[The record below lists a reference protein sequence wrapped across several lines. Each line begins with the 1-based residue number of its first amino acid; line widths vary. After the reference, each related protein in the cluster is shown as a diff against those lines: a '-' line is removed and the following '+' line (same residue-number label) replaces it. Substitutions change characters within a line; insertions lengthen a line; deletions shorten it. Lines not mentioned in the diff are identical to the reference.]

1 MTMRPD
7 PTLLRRRLVRDAL
20 PVVLLAVAPLAAS
33 AVDAG
38 WLVPV
43 FTRMAV
49 FALAALALHFIL
61 SVGGMV
67 SLGHA
72 AFFALGGYVVG
83 IGSQHAY
90 DETPAPFGLPGWND
104 MLVSLP
110 LAFLVGA
117 LIAVPFGWVSL
128 RTRGAYFIMITLA
141 LAQMVFYLLV
151 SLRGYGGED
160 GISMWWGRNTLAGME
175 MSDRLVL
182 HFLCLALLVLA
193 WWVLTRLTASPFGR
207 VLDGARQNES
217 RMKALGY
224 RPLAYQ
230 VGAFALSGGIV
241 AVAGALM
248 ANVDEFVS
256 PGQGHWTV
264 SGEFLVIVILGG
276 LGSLSGAVWGALV
289 LLGLEEVLME
299 ITQHWAVIL
308 GPLLVVIVLFAR
320 GGVGGLLDR
329 LNLGRSKAGE
339 ARDDTA

>member
-1 MTMRPD
+1 MRPD
-7 PTLLRRRLVRDAL
+7 SPTLRRRLIRDGL
-20 PVVLLAVAPLAAS
+20 PMLLLAVAPLAAM

-49 FALAALALHFIL
+49 FALAAMALHFIL
-61 SVGGMV
+61 SIGGMV

-72 AFFALGGYVVG
+72 AFFAIGGYVVG

-104 MLVSLP
+104 MLISLP
-110 LAFLVGA
+110 AAFVVGA

-151 SLRGYGGED
+151 SLRAYGGED
-160 GISMWWGRNTLAGME
+160 GISMWWGRNTVAGLE
-175 MSDRLVL
+175 MSDRLAL
-182 HFLCLALLVLA
+182 HAVCLVILALA
-193 WWVLTRLTASPFGR
+193 WWVLTRMTTAPFGR
-207 VLDGARQNES
+207 VLDGARQNEG

-230 VGAFALSGGIV
+230 IGAFALSGGIV

-256 PGQGHWTV
+256 PGLGHWTV
-264 SGEFLVIVILGG
+264 SGELLVIVILGG
-276 LGSLSGAVWGALV
+276 LGSLSGAVWGAVV
-289 LLGLEEVLME
+289 LLGLEEILME
-299 ITQHWAVIL
+299 FTQHWAVIL

-320 GGVGGLLDR
+320 GGVGGFLDR
-329 LNLGRSKAGE
+329 LNMGKRHDAD
-339 ARDDTA
+339 A

>member
-1 MTMRPD
+1 MSRMPPD
-7 PTLLRRRLVRDAL
+7 LRRRLIRDGL
-20 PVVLLAVAPLAAS
+20 PVLLLALAPLAAQ

-61 SVGGMV
+61 GLGGMV

-83 IGSQHAY
+83 IGSQHAW

-104 MLVSLP
+104 MLLSLP
-110 LAFLVGA
+110 GAFLVGA
-117 LIAVPFGWVSL
+117 LVAVPFGWLAL

-151 SLRGYGGED
+151 SLRTYGGED
-160 GISMWWGRNTLAGME
+160 GISMWWGINTFAGLD
-175 MSDRLVL
+175 MSDRLAL
-182 HFLCLALLVLA
+182 HALCLGLLVLVF
-193 WWVLTRLTASPFGR
+193 WLLTRMTAAPFGR
-207 VLDGARQNES
+207 VLDGARQNEA
-217 RMKALGY
+217 RMRALGY
-224 RPLAYQ
+224 RPLGYQ
-230 VGAFALSGGIV
+230 IGAFALSGGIT

-248 ANVDEFVS
+248 ANVDAFVS
-256 PGQGHWTV
+256 PGLGHWTV
-264 SGEFLVIVILGG
+264 SGELLVIVILGG
-276 LGSLSGAVWGALV
+276 IGSLSGAIWGAIV
-289 LLGLEEVLME
+289 LLGLEEALKE

-329 LNLGRSKAGE
+329 LGARRAEPAGE
-339 ARDDTA
+339 ASDDAA